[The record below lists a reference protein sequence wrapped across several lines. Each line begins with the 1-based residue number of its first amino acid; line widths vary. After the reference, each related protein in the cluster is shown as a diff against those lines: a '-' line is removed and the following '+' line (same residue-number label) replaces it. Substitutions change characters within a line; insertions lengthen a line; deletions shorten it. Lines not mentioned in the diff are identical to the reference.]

1 MAIDA
6 KQHADQAEAERRV
19 APIVHA
25 ARLHAAGEEGHMKNL
40 FRQGLKRFVAPEERR
55 TRGPRE
61 AKVICVASL
70 KGGVGKTTTSC
81 NVASALARFH
91 QQRVLLMDLDP
102 QGHVG
107 TSLRK
112 QLQPGG
118 GGSLADLL
126 TAELTGHVMDVAVDT
141 SVPGLRVTPSDA
153 ALGEAENLLGTK
165 IGKELI
171 LRDALEVTRSYYDVV
186 VIDCPPNLGNL
197 TLNALVASD
206 YLLVPCDLSP
216 LAVRGVEN
224 LLAQAQLVGARLNPS
239 LDLLGVVITR
249 LDGRTQAMNDAV
261 LASLNQSYGD
271 SLLKVRVGV
280 STSISRAQHEG
291 AEIFEHDGKSRG
303 AIHYRELAAE
313 IARRIGVIS

>member
-1 MAIDA
+1 
-6 KQHADQAEAERRV
+6 
-19 APIVHA
+19 
-25 ARLHAAGEEGHMKNL
+25 MKNL
-40 FRQGLKRFVAPEERR
+40 FRQGLKRFVGPEERR

-81 NVASALARFH
+81 NVASALARYH

-112 QLQPGG
+112 QTQAG
-118 GGSLADLL
+118 GGSLASVL
-126 TAELTGHVMDVAVDT
+126 TAEQPGHVMDVAVDT

-171 LRDALEVTRSYYDVV
+171 LRDALDVTRSYYDIIL
-186 VIDCPPNLGNL
+186 IDCPPNLGNL

-224 LLAQAQLVGARLNPS
+224 LLTQAQQVGARLNPT

-249 LDGRTQAMNDAV
+249 HDGRTQAMNDAV

-271 SLLKVRVGV
+271 ALLKVRVGV
-280 STSISRAQHEG
+280 STSIARAQHEG
-291 AEIFEHDGKSRG
+291 AEIFEHDGRSRG
-303 AIHYRELAAE
+303 AVHYRELAAE
-313 IARRIGVIS
+313 IAGRIGVIS

>member
-1 MAIDA
+1 
-6 KQHADQAEAERRV
+6 
-19 APIVHA
+19 
-25 ARLHAAGEEGHMKNL
+25 MKNL
-40 FRQGLKRFVAPEERR
+40 FRQGLKRFVAPGERR

-81 NVASALARFH
+81 NVASALARYH
-91 QQRVLLMDLDP
+91 QQRVLLIDLDP
-102 QGHVG
+102 QCHVG
-107 TSLRK
+107 TSLQK
-112 QLQPGG
+112 QVQLAG
-118 GGSLADLL
+118 GGSLASVL
-126 TAELTGHVMDVAVDT
+126 TGEEPGHVMDVAVDT
-141 SVPGLRVTPSDA
+141 TVAGLRVTPSDT
-153 ALGEAENLLGTK
+153 ALSEAENLLNTK

-171 LRDALEVTRSYYDVV
+171 LRDALEITRTYYDIII
-186 VIDCPPNLGNL
+186 IDCPPNLGNL

-224 LLAQAQLVGARLNPS
+224 LLSNAQQVGARLNPS

-249 LDGRTQAMNDAV
+249 HDGRTQSMNDAV

-271 SLLKVRVGV
+271 SILKVRIGV
-280 STSISRAQHEG
+280 STSVARAQHEG
-291 AEIFEHDGKSRG
+291 TEIFEHDEKSRG

-313 IARRIGVIS
+313 IARRVGVIS

>member
-1 MAIDA
+1 
-6 KQHADQAEAERRV
+6 
-19 APIVHA
+19 
-25 ARLHAAGEEGHMKNL
+25 MKNL
-40 FRQGLKRFVAPEERR
+40 FRQGLKRFVAPGERR

-81 NVASALARFH
+81 NVASALARYH
-91 QQRVLLMDLDP
+91 QQRVLLVDLDP
-102 QGHVG
+102 QCHVG
-107 TSLRK
+107 TSLKK
-112 QLQPGG
+112 QVMAG
-118 GGSLADLL
+118 GGSLASVL
-126 TAELTGHVMDVAVDT
+126 TAEETGHVMDVVVDT
-141 SVPGLRVTPSDA
+141 AVTGLRVTPSDP
-153 ALGEAENLLGTK
+153 ALAEAENLLGTK

-171 LRDALEVTRSYYDVV
+171 LRDALEITRSYYDII

-224 LLAQAQLVGARLNPS
+224 LLAQAQQVGARLNPS

-249 LDGRTQAMNDAV
+249 HDGRTQAMNDAV
-261 LASLNQSYGD
+261 LSSLNQSYGD
-271 SLLKVRVGV
+271 SLLKVRIGV
-280 STSISRAQHEG
+280 STAVARSQHEG
-291 AEIFEHDGKSRG
+291 REIFEHDEKSRG
-303 AIHYRELAAE
+303 AIHYRELSAE

>member
-1 MAIDA
+1 
-6 KQHADQAEAERRV
+6 
-19 APIVHA
+19 
-25 ARLHAAGEEGHMKNL
+25 MKNL
-40 FRQGLKRFVAPEERR
+40 FRQGLKRFVAPDERR

-81 NVASALARFH
+81 NVASALARYH

-102 QGHVG
+102 QCHVG

-112 QLQPGG
+112 QQQQG
-118 GGSLADLL
+118 GGSLAAIL
-126 TAELTGHVMDVAVDT
+126 TAEQPGHVMDVAVDT
-141 SVPGLRVTPSDA
+141 SVPGLRVTPSDP

-171 LRDALEVTRSYYDVV
+171 LRDALDVTRSYYDIIL
-186 VIDCPPNLGNL
+186 IDCPPNLGNL

-224 LLAQAQLVGARLNPS
+224 LLAQAQQVGARLNPS

-249 LDGRTQAMNDAV
+249 HDGRTQAMNDAV

-280 STSISRAQHEG
+280 STSISRSQHEG
-291 AEIFEHDGKSRG
+291 TEIFEHDGRSRG
-303 AIHYRELAAE
+303 AVHYRELAAE
-313 IARRIGVIS
+313 IAGRIGVIS

>member
-1 MAIDA
+1 
-6 KQHADQAEAERRV
+6 
-19 APIVHA
+19 
-25 ARLHAAGEEGHMKNL
+25 MKNL
-40 FRQGLKRFVAPEERR
+40 FRQGLKRFVAPGERR

-81 NVASALARFH
+81 NVASALARYH
-91 QQRVLLMDLDP
+91 QQRVLLIDLDP
-102 QGHVG
+102 QCHVG
-107 TSLRK
+107 TSLQK
-112 QLQPGG
+112 QIQPAG
-118 GGSLADLL
+118 GGSLASVL
-126 TAELTGHVMDVAVDT
+126 TGEEPGHVMDIAVDT
-141 SVPGLRVTPSDA
+141 TVAGLRVTPSDA
-153 ALGEAENLLGTK
+153 ALSEAENLLNTK

-171 LRDALEVTRSYYDVV
+171 LRDALEITRTYYDII

-224 LLAQAQLVGARLNPS
+224 LLANAQQVGARMNPS

-249 LDGRTQAMNDAV
+249 HDGRTQSMNDAV

-271 SLLKVRVGV
+271 SILKVRIGV
-280 STSISRAQHEG
+280 STSVSRAQHEG
-291 AEIFEHDGKSRG
+291 TEIFEHDEKSRG

-313 IARRIGVIS
+313 IARRVGVIS

>member
-1 MAIDA
+1 
-6 KQHADQAEAERRV
+6 
-19 APIVHA
+19 
-25 ARLHAAGEEGHMKNL
+25 MKNI
-40 FRQGLKRFVAPEERR
+40 FRQGLKRFVAPSERR

-81 NVASALARFH
+81 NVASALARYH
-91 QQRVLLMDLDP
+91 QQRVLLIDLDP
-102 QGHVG
+102 QCHVG
-107 TSLRK
+107 TSLQK
-112 QLQPGG
+112 QIQLGG
-118 GGSLADLL
+118 GGSLADVL
-126 TAELTGHVMDVAVDT
+126 TSEETGHVMDIAVDT
-141 SVPGLRVTPSDA
+141 TVAGLRVTPSDTS
-153 ALGEAENLLGTK
+153 LSEAENLLNTK

-171 LRDALEVTRSYYDVV
+171 LRDALEITRTYYDII

-224 LLAQAQLVGARLNPS
+224 LLASAQQIGARLNPS

-249 LDGRTQAMNDAV
+249 HDGRTQSMNDAV
-261 LASLNQSYGD
+261 LASLNHSYGD
-271 SLLKVRVGV
+271 SILKVRIGV
-280 STSISRAQHEG
+280 STSVSRAQHEG
-291 AEIFEHDGKSRG
+291 REIFEHDEKSRG

-313 IARRIGVIS
+313 IARRVGVIS

>member
-1 MAIDA
+1 
-6 KQHADQAEAERRV
+6 
-19 APIVHA
+19 
-25 ARLHAAGEEGHMKNL
+25 
-40 FRQGLKRFVAPEERR
+40 
-55 TRGPRE
+55 
-61 AKVICVASL
+61 VICVASL

-81 NVASALARFH
+81 NVASALARYH

-107 TSLRK
+107 SALRK
-112 QLQPGG
+112 QLQAG
-118 GGSLADLL
+118 GGSLAAVL
-126 TAELTGHVMDVAVDT
+126 TAEQPGHVMDVAVDT
-141 SVPGLRVTPSDA
+141 SVPGLRVTPSDD
-153 ALGEAENLLGTK
+153 ALGEAENLLSTK

-171 LRDALEVTRSYYDVV
+171 LRDALDVTRSYYDIVL
-186 VIDCPPNLGNL
+186 IDCPPNLGNL

-224 LLAQAQLVGARLNPS
+224 LLRQAQYVGARLNPS

-249 LDGRTQAMNDAV
+249 HDGRTQAMNDAV

-280 STSISRAQHEG
+280 STSIARSQHEG
-291 AEIFEHDGKSRG
+291 TEIFEHDGRSRG
-303 AIHYRELAAE
+303 AVHYRELAAE
-313 IARRIGVIS
+313 IAGRIGVIS

>member
-1 MAIDA
+1 
-6 KQHADQAEAERRV
+6 
-19 APIVHA
+19 
-25 ARLHAAGEEGHMKNL
+25 MKNL

-61 AKVICVASL
+61 AKVVCVASL

-81 NVASALARFH
+81 NVASALARYH

-112 QLQPGG
+112 QVQGS
-118 GGSLADLL
+118 GGSLAELL
-126 TAELTGHVMDVAVDT
+126 TAEVPGHVMDVAVDT
-141 SVPGLRVTPSDA
+141 SVPGLRVTPSDPD
-153 ALGEAENLLGTK
+153 LGEAENLLGTK

-171 LRDALEVTRSYYDVV
+171 LRDALEITRSYYDIII
-186 VIDCPPNLGNL
+186 IDCPPNLGNL

-224 LLAQAQLVGARLNPS
+224 LLRQAQQVGARLNPS

-249 LDGRTQAMNDAV
+249 HDGRTQAMNDAV
-261 LASLNQSYGD
+261 LTSLNQSYGD

-303 AIHYRELAAE
+303 AVHYRELAAE
-313 IARRIGVIS
+313 IAGRIGVIS

>member
-1 MAIDA
+1 
-6 KQHADQAEAERRV
+6 
-19 APIVHA
+19 
-25 ARLHAAGEEGHMKNL
+25 MKNL
-40 FRQGLKRFVAPEERR
+40 FRQGLKRLVAPDERR

-61 AKVICVASL
+61 AKVVCVASL

-81 NVASALARFH
+81 NVASALARYH

-112 QLQPGG
+112 QLQAG
-118 GGSLADLL
+118 GGSLASVL
-126 TAELTGHVMDVAVDT
+126 TAEQPGHVMDVAVDT
-141 SVPGLRVTPSDA
+141 SVPGLRVTPSDPT
-153 ALGEAENLLGTK
+153 LGDAENLLGTK

-171 LRDALEVTRSYYDVV
+171 LRDALDVTRSYYDIIL
-186 VIDCPPNLGNL
+186 IDCPPNLGNL

-206 YLLVPCDLSP
+206 YLLVPCDLSA

-224 LLAQAQLVGARLNPS
+224 LLAQAQQVGARLNPS

-249 LDGRTQAMNDAV
+249 HDGRTQSMNDAV

-271 SLLKVRVGV
+271 SLLKTRVGV
-280 STSISRAQHEG
+280 STSIARAQHEG
-291 AEIFEHDGKSRG
+291 AEIFEHDGRSRG
-303 AIHYRELAAE
+303 AVHYRELAAE
-313 IARRIGVIS
+313 IAGRIGVIS

>member
-1 MAIDA
+1 
-6 KQHADQAEAERRV
+6 
-19 APIVHA
+19 
-25 ARLHAAGEEGHMKNL
+25 MKSL
-40 FRQGLKRFVAPEERR
+40 FRQGLKRFVAPGERR

-81 NVASALARFH
+81 NVASALARYH
-91 QQRVLLMDLDP
+91 QQRVLLIDLDP
-102 QGHVG
+102 QCHVG
-107 TSLRK
+107 TSLQK
-112 QLQPGG
+112 QIQLGG
-118 GGSLADLL
+118 GGSLGDVL
-126 TAELTGHVMDVAVDT
+126 TGEETGHVMDIAVDT
-141 SVPGLRVTPSDA
+141 TVAGLRVTPSDA
-153 ALGEAENLLGTK
+153 SLSEAENLLNTK

-171 LRDALEVTRSYYDVV
+171 LRDALEITRSYYDVI

-224 LLAQAQLVGARLNPS
+224 LLASAQQIGARLNPS

-249 LDGRTQAMNDAV
+249 HDGRTQSMNDAV
-261 LASLNQSYGD
+261 LASLNHSYGD
-271 SLLKVRVGV
+271 SILKVRIGV

-291 AEIFEHDGKSRG
+291 REIFEHEEKSRG

-313 IARRIGVIS
+313 IARRVGVIS